1 MIETCREMG
10 LSAPTWAVD
19 EDGITLT
26 LHSRASIEA
35 PELNLNKRQNRL
47 LTELNP
53 GNAITMR
60 DYLKRFAGNVGDRQ
74 ARRDLKELEAAD
86 LLKLIGKGRAAH
98 YERTARNWKE

>member
-1 MIETCREMG
+1 MG
-10 LSAPTWAVD
+10 LPVPIWAMD

-26 LHSRASIEA
+26 LYSRASIEA

-53 GNAITMR
+53 GKAITLS
-60 DYLKRFAGNVGDRQ
+60 DYLKRFAGDVGDRQ

-86 LLKLIGKGRAAH
+86 LKLIGKGRAAH
-98 YERTARNWKE
+98 YERTSRNWKE